1 MKDEIDRGF
10 DDIMDAIKNP
20 KVKCYT
26 TIILDRSGSM
36 CGNRQESIDEFN
48 NQLAIAKEQTE
59 LDMCMS
65 LVTFSYDVDNAQ
77 YWLEPVS
84 SIEPM
89 VLDDYQPDGNTSLLD
104 AIGFTLTKLRIETE
118 PSSKHLVF
126 IISDGQENASREYNG
141 ASIKKLLTEF
151 NEDKRW
157 TITYF
162 GCNIDAMTLERDYG
176 ILRGNHQV
184 FSGMTGP
191 IGAHGNAGTAGR
203 SANSRLYYNTVS
215 SGATVDSFYGNATGG
230 ATNGQS

>member
-1 MKDEIDRGF
+1 MNT
-10 DDIMDAIKNP
+10 IKNT

-26 TIILDRSGSM
+26 TVILDRSGSM
-36 CGNRQESIDEFN
+36 CNNRQETVDEFN

-65 LVTFSYDVDNAQ
+65 LVTFSYGVDKAQ
-77 YWLEPVS
+77 YWLEPVN

-141 ASIKKLLTEF
+141 PSIKKLLTEF

-162 GCNIDAMTLERDYG
+162 GCNIDALTLERDYG
-176 ILRGNHQV
+176 IAHGNHQV
-184 FSGMTGP
+184 FASMSGPT
-191 IGAHGNAGTAGR
+191 GAHGNSGSSGR
-203 SANSRLYYNTVS
+203 AVSSRAYYNNVS
-215 SGATVDSFYGNATGG
+215 RGVTVDSFYGTTAGG
-230 ATNGQS
+230 ATNGQSQ